1 MIYCHLRIPE
11 WKTSNQPFELL
22 QRSAVPNTERK
33 RYLLE
38 QTERKP
44 FSHQGWSRQQK
55 TFRVFSLGHLF
66 RPPLSSVNEKKKS
79 EQDKHVTICAQKEQ
93 RFLSIVHRTGSR
105 KRSSRRMAGEGEGG
119 GGFEAGECARSKF
132 TASSPAE
139 SRSTEHFSFFV
150 IC

>member
-55 TFRVFSLGHLF
+55 TFRVFSLGRLF
-66 RPPLSSVNEKKKS
+66 RLPLSSVNEKKKS

-119 GGFEAGECARSKF
+119 GFEAGECARSKF

-139 SRSTEHFSFFV
+139 SRSTEHLSFFV